1 MKDEHYIYS
10 IAREKRSERNALKVG
25 IRTPSAHE
33 LLVLVLQN
41 RTNSSH
47 TSLAAYDVGTESSTT
62 EAAWANWEKGFLIW
76 KTSGQERSAASV
88 LFASTVW
95 RELFLKARE
104 LGLDKPERLAPLL
117 MDEFKR
123 DMESRGLSPQS
134 IRKRLMVLNDIA
146 NAIFWN
152 ELKSVA

>member
-1 MKDEHYIYS
+1 MKIKHYISS
-10 IAREKRSERNALKVG
+10 IASEKRSERNALKFG
-25 IRTPSAHE
+25 IRPLSAHE
-33 LLVLVLQN
+33 LLVLEN

-47 TSLAAYDVGTESSTT
+47 TSPTAYDVGTESPTT
-62 EAAWANWEKGFLIW
+62 EATWANWEKGFLIW